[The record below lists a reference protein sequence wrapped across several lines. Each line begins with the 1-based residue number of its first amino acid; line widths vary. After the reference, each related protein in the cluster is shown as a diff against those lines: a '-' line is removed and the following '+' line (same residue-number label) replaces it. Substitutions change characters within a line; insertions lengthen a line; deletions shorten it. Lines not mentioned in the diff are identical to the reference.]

1 MTTAILLVLLGA
13 LSRLVPHPP
22 NLVPLGALAIYSG
35 ARLPGRWS
43 YFVPLAAMALSD
55 VFLDFGTGRSVLSP
69 VRLAI
74 YGTFALL
81 TFLGRF
87 ARGEKGTDPFF
98 PRPGRLAA
106 LSITAS
112 VVFFATS
119 NLAVWAAGSLYPRTI
134 AGLALCYAAA
144 VPFFWNT
151 LVADLAGCAAFFGL
165 DALSRRQR
173 GPAAL
178 RISVGAAVVL
188 VLGSIALAQAPP
200 PVSDSVVVT
209 ATLTPEEERQLGSA
223 TWVLT
228 REWIEATGARNVA
241 EALRQVPGLDV
252 ARQGSDGSL
261 VSTFLRGANSPHVLV
276 LMDGARLNSPYF
288 SGYDFSVLTTENVE
302 RIEIVRG
309 PFSALYGSDA
319 IGGVIHIFTRPA
331 SASPSGRVALE
342 GGDAGQRHGSAFAS
356 AGSQTFGVA
365 GSYSHDEADGDR
377 TNSDWRQNAGSLRLE
392 GRWSDRLRVALEGSL
407 VDAEVGTPGP
417 IGRETPRARQE
428 SRENRL
434 QIPISFRPVDGHD
447 ATLVLARVA
456 SERTYSDPDAGFESQ
471 SNPTTLQA
479 RASDTFHAGRHEL
492 TAFGSWERWQ
502 VDDRSNF
509 GVALDDDR
517 STLWGMGGQD
527 SVALGGGTV
536 VTAGLRYDQHSDFG
550 DAWSPRGTV
559 AWVSPDAHWKLRLSG
574 GTAFRAPSVGELF
587 YPFGGNPDLR
597 PERVT
602 SWEAGVERYLAGG
615 RVEVSLFWNELR
627 NLIVFDFVSSLN
639 ENVGRARTRGVEIA
653 WRQRISEE
661 LEVDAG
667 YTWLD
672 AEDRVTGEDLLRR
685 PRHRAFLSGSWRPIA
700 RLSLSPR
707 AVFVGRRLDADPL
720 TGSHEMVPSYVRFD
734 FFARYDLRL
743 VAPYARLENAT
754 DRRYEEVDGYP
765 SARRRWAAGLE
776 VKF

>member
-13 LSRLVPHPP
+13 FSRLVPHPP

-35 ARLPGRWS
+35 ARLPRRWS
-43 YFVPLAAMALSD
+43 FFVPLAAMAVSD
-55 VFLDFGTGRSVLSP
+55 VLLDFGTGRSVLSP
-69 VRLAI
+69 GRLAI
-74 YGTFALL
+74 YGTFVLL
-81 TFLGRF
+81 TLLGRF
-87 ARGEKGTDPFF
+87 AREGAH
-98 PRPGRLAA
+98 PGRLAA

-112 VVFFATS
+112 VLFFTTS
-119 NLAVWAAGSLYPRTI
+119 NLAVWAAGSLYPRTS

-151 LVADLAGCAAFFGL
+151 LAADLAGTAAFFGL
-165 DALSRRQR
+165 DALSRRLSR
-173 GPAAL
+173 RAPLRLSAAAAL
-178 RISVGAAVVL
+178 VV
-188 VLGSIALAQAPP
+188 VSGSSASIALAQAPP

-209 ATLTPEEERQLGSA
+209 ATLTPEEERELGSA
-223 TWVLT
+223 TTVIT

-252 ARQGSDGSL
+252 VRQGSDGSL
-261 VSTFLRGANSPHVLV
+261 VSAFLRGANSPHVLV

-331 SASPSGRVALE
+331 STAPSGRIALE
-342 GGDAGQRHGSAFAS
+342 GGDAGQRRGSAFAS
-356 AGSQTFGVA
+356 AGSQTFGVS
-365 GSYSHDEADGDR
+365 GSYSHDESDGDR
-377 TNSDWRQNAGSLRLE
+377 TNSDWRQDSGSLRLE
-392 GRWSDRLRVALEGSL
+392 GRWSDRLRIALEGSL

-434 QIPISFRPVDGHD
+434 QLPISFRPVEGHD

-456 SERTYSDPDAGFESQ
+456 SERTYSDPDAGFDSR

-479 RASDTFHAGRHEL
+479 RASDSFHAGRHEL
-492 TAFGSWERWQ
+492 TAFGSWERWE

-509 GVALDDDR
+509 GVALEDDR
-517 STLWGMGGQD
+517 STLWGAGAQD
-527 SVALGGGTV
+527 SIALGGGTV
-536 VTAGLRYDQHSDFG
+536 VTAGLRYDHHSDFG

-559 AWVSPDAHWKLRLSG
+559 AWIDPNARWKVRLSG

-587 YPFGGNPDLR
+587 YPFGGNPELR

-639 ENVGRARTRGVEIA
+639 ENVGRARTRGVEVA
-653 WRQRISEE
+653 WRQRIAEG

-685 PRHRAFLSGSWRPIA
+685 PRHRAFLSASWRPA
-700 RLSLSPR
+700 GRLSLSPR
-707 AVFVGRRLDADPL
+707 AVFVGRRLDADPA
-720 TGSHEMVPSYVRFD
+720 TGRHEKVPSYVRFD
-734 FFARYDLRL
+734 FFARYDLGL
-743 VAPYARLENAT
+743 VAPYARVENAA

-765 SARRRWAAGLE
+765 APRRRWAAGVE
-776 VKF
+776 VRF